1 MSLSIDNSN
10 GMVIAIVTVS
20 VTVIVT
26 VITMAMVIFIV
37 IRHLIPE
44 REEEEEEE
52 EEGLQSKIYE
62 TRPTRYRVDP
72 ARVSSPQVDL
82 TRCGVD
88 KTPRYSL
95 NSAVQECDPPP
106 VSVSVCQ
113 RAIPKT
119 S

>member
-1 MSLSIDNSN
+1 
-10 GMVIAIVTVS
+10 MVIAIVTVS

-26 VITMAMVIFIV
+26 VITMAIVIFIV

-52 EEGLQSKIYE
+52 EGLQSKIYE
-62 TRPTRYRVDP
+62 TRQTRYRVDP